1 MASTEPLLTKKQVA
15 NLLSV
20 SVRTVNRLMAEG
32 FIRYIKIRNTV
43 RFVLE
48 EVEQVFRRNADGCG
62 CSCDCACSRFREI
75 VDG

>member
-15 NLLSV
+15 DLLSV
-20 SVRTVNRLMAEG
+20 SVRTVNRLMANG
-32 FIRYIKIRNTV
+32 FLRYIRIRGSV

-48 EVEQVFRRNADGCG
+48 EVDQVFRQNVEGCG
-62 CSCDCACSRFREI
+62 CSCDCACARFREI